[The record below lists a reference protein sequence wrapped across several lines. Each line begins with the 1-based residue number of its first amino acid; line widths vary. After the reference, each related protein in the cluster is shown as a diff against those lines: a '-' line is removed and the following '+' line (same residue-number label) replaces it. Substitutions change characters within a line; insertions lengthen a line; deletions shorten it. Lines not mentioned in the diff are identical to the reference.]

1 MKNLLEKL
9 SILNS
14 KFLFTISEK
23 NNWKKNIPTRL
34 QKGLEEINPDYFLVQ
49 ENNIIAYFFDFSEK
63 KIDEKIYSKIWN
75 LK

>member
-9 SILNS
+9 NISS
-14 KFLFTISEK
+14 KCLFTISK
-23 NNWKKNIPTRL
+23 KSNWKENIPARL

-63 KIDEKIYSKIWN
+63 KIDEKETYSKIWN